1 MKHQF
6 DINEVD
12 TANSFCVG
20 CKCYNSRYVLSLIN
34 ASSASEI
41 KDTAIVILKN
51 PASTCKSSIF
61 LGTPMSDVCDVD
73 RTTQHLISILF
84 TRDSYKKII
93 TLNLFSYYD
102 NIPATINSVYRGIN
116 KGVVNQAYV
125 ENLKEIAKIISTN
138 PTADI
143 YCAWG
148 NRSGIKQGIYHKAI
162 LDVYKI
168 LKSCSNRI
176 YMYSSVG
183 RIKINLASLIYKK
196 LTIKQL
202 RLCGYLYPLHGLK
215 W

>member
-12 TANSFCVG
+12 TDNSFCIG
-20 CKCYNSRYVLSLIN
+20 CKCYNSRYVLSLTN
-34 ASSASEI
+34 ASSVLETE
-41 KDTAIVILKN
+41 DTAIVILKN
-51 PASTCKSSIF
+51 PASTCKSYIF
-61 LGTPMSDVCDVD
+61 WGTPMCDVCDVD
-73 RTTQHLISILF
+73 KTTQHLINILF
-84 TRDSYKKII
+84 VKNNYKKII

-102 NIPATINSVYRGIN
+102 NIPATINSVYRGVD
-116 KGVVNQAYV
+116 KGVMNQAYV
-125 ENLKEIAKIISTN
+125 ENLKEMVKIISTN

-168 LKSCSNRI
+168 LKNCSNNI
-176 YMYSSVG
+176 YMYSSTG
-183 RIKINLASLIYKK
+183 KNKINLASLTSKK
-196 LTIKQL
+196 ITIKEL
-202 RLCGYLYPLHGLK
+202 RLNRYLYPLHGLM